1 MLGFIPV
8 FGIFFIVL
16 AIVGLILG
24 IVDTVKK
31 GKKKEPRGVSIAG
44 IVLSA
49 IAIVVIIATTLF
61 YGVIIYGVRS
71 YKEENNRDW
80 DSYLNEV
87 QDDVDDYLSDYY
99 DNYHDYY
106 TYDNYYDL

>member
-1 MLGFIPV
+1 M
-8 FGIFFIVL
+8 
-16 AIVGLILG
+16 
-24 IVDTVKK
+24 
-31 GKKKEPRGVSIAG
+31 SIAG

-61 YGVIIYGVRS
+61 YGLIIYGVTS
-71 YKEENNRDW
+71 YKEENNTQW
-80 DSYLNEV
+80 NSYLNEV
-87 QDDVDDYLSDYY
+87 QDDMDDYLSDYY